1 MSKLLFFIGI
11 VFCNFFAKGQ
21 FNDTVFYNSG
31 NFNIA
36 EVISFDDKQI
46 VYYTKN
52 EEGDTLKNSDG
63 IFLLVR
69 FVCYDANNILQYDS
83 KNIPA
88 EVLKIKTD
96 TKYPD
101 SLDISRHEISIN
113 PVMPVFLS
121 FSGFHK
127 FNFGK
132 KRKLALISRFIY
144 TNPETSLVF
153 SPNTLTFGTG
163 LMWTPYRNKRI
174 SFGFDYSLLLVIEDL
189 ESGGLSSDLIFALPA
204 SINIEFYIS
213 RWIGLR
219 FDIGFYENLV
229 PGDQDF
235 QVRNY
240 GGILFLFPNK
250 KRVATNY

>member
-1 MSKLLFFIGI
+1 MAKLLIFIGI

-21 FNDTVFYNSG
+21 FNDTIFYNSG

-46 VYYTKN
+46 VYYTKT
-52 EEGDTLKNSDG
+52 EKGDTLKNSDG

-88 EVLKIKTD
+88 EIFNIKMEN
-96 TKYPD
+96 KYPD

-113 PVMPVFLS
+113 PVMPVLLS

-127 FNFGK
+127 FNFGHR
-132 KRKLALISRFIY
+132 RKFALISRLIY
-144 TNPETSLVF
+144 TNAQSFVVF
-153 SPNTLTFGTG
+153 SPSALNFGTG

-174 SFGFDYSLLLVIEDL
+174 SFGLDYSMLFGIEYF
-189 ESGGLSSDLIFALPA
+189 ESDGFSGDLIFTLPA
-204 SINIEFYIS
+204 SINLDFYIS
-213 RWIGLR
+213 RLIGLR
-219 FDIGFYENLV
+219 FDVGFYDELGDGFPEFLV
-229 PGDQDF
+229 RG
-235 QVRNY
+235 Y
-240 GGILFLFPNK
+240 AGILFLFPNK

>member
-1 MSKLLFFIGI
+1 MAKLFFFIGI
-11 VFCNFFAKGQ
+11 VFWSFFAKAQ

-31 NFNIA
+31 KFNIA
-36 EVISFDDKQI
+36 EVISYDDKQI

-83 KNIPA
+83 KNIPS
-88 EVLKIKTD
+88 EILKIKTD
-96 TKYPD
+96 IKYPD
-101 SLDISRHEISIN
+101 SLYISRHEISIN
-113 PVMPVFLS
+113 PMMPVLLS

-132 KRKLALISRFIY
+132 MRKFALISRFIY
-144 TNPETSLVF
+144 ANPEISIVL
-153 SPNTLTFGTG
+153 SQHTLSFGTG

-174 SFGFDYSLLLVIEDL
+174 SLGLDYSLLLGFEDL
-189 ESGGLSSDLIFALPA
+189 ESGGPSNDLVFALPA

-219 FDIGFYENLV
+219 FDIGFYENLA

-235 QVRNY
+235 KVRNY